1 MSTTNKQKGKAQQG
15 ETLKGGVRVSP
26 WKHPRYRWRV
36 SYFSGEGNLRK
47 RFQKGFQTRGEAFS
61 FAKDRQ
67 QHLIRHGNYD
77 HEITGQERHA
87 VIAFRNILAK
97 LPENTHSVSLYDLV
111 LEYKKRV
118 GISRCSSTIEDL
130 IGEYLHSLEAR
141 RLSKSYIEATRR
153 RIEKFAYDHEGEKVG
168 DITSEDIGKW
178 LYRLEVGDTTINHYR
193 AALLQLFNFAT
204 KSNSISSN
212 PVAVLEKIK
221 TKSGEIGI
229 LTPKQAARLLIHSSP
244 CIQAVVAIGLFAGL
258 RRSEITKMT
267 WEDIHFEKGFLEVK
281 AKNSKSAARRLVEI
295 RPCLRAWLEPLRQ
308 TRGKL
313 MPTEMIYRRR
323 LNDASKA
330 AGIMNWPN
338 NALRHSFASY
348 HLAAFQDASALALE
362 MGHST
367 TRMIFQH
374 YRALVTPAE
383 ALSYW
388 NISPN
393 ENGERISE
401 IA

>member
-67 QHLIRHGNYD
+67 QHLIRHGNHD

-87 VIAFRNILAK
+87 VIAFRNILAE

-153 RIEKFAYDHEGEKVG
+153 RIEKFAYDHEGKKVG

-308 TRGKL
+308 THGKL

>member
-1 MSTTNKQKGKAQQG
+1 MSTTHPKKGKAQQG

-67 QHLIRHGNYD
+67 QHLIRHGNQD

-87 VIAFRNILAK
+87 VIAFRNISAK
-97 LPENTHSVSLYDLV
+97 LPENTQSISLYDLV
-111 LEYKKRV
+111 LEYEKRI
-118 GISRCSSTIEDL
+118 GISKCSSTIEDL

-153 RIEKFAYDHEGEKVG
+153 RIERFANDHKGEQIG
-168 DITSEDIGKW
+168 DIGSDEIGTW
-178 LYRLEVGDTTINHYR
+178 LYQLQVGERTINHYR
-193 AALLQLFNFAT
+193 AALLQLFNFAL
-204 KSNSISSN
+204 KLNLVRSN
-212 PVAVLEKIK
+212 PVAVVDKVK

-229 LTPKQAARLLIHSSP
+229 LTPKQASGLLIHSSP
-244 CIQAVVAIGLFAGL
+244 EIQAVVAIGLFAGL
-258 RRSEITKMT
+258 RRSEIDRMT

-308 TRGKL
+308 PHGKL

-374 YRALVTPAE
+374 YRALVTTAE

-388 NISPN
+388 NISPA

>member
-1 MSTTNKQKGKAQQG
+1 M
-15 ETLKGGVRVSP
+15 
-26 WKHPRYRWRV
+26 
-36 SYFSGEGNLRK
+36 
-47 RFQKGFQTRGEAFS
+47 
-61 FAKDRQ
+61 
-67 QHLIRHGNYD
+67 
-77 HEITGQERHA
+77 
-87 VIAFRNILAK
+87 AK
-97 LPENTHSVSLYDLV
+97 LPENTHSISLYDLV

-258 RRSEITKMT
+258 RRSEITKMK

-308 TRGKL
+308 THGKL

>member
-67 QHLIRHGNYD
+67 QHLIRHGNHD

-258 RRSEITKMT
+258 RRSEISKMT

-308 TRGKL
+308 THGKL

>member
-67 QHLIRHGNYD
+67 QHLIRHGNHD

-97 LPENTHSVSLYDLV
+97 LPENTHSISLYDLV

-229 LTPKQAARLLIHSSP
+229 LTPKEAARLLIHSSP

-308 TRGKL
+308 THGKL

>member
-1 MSTTNKQKGKAQQG
+1 M
-15 ETLKGGVRVSP
+15 
-26 WKHPRYRWRV
+26 
-36 SYFSGEGNLRK
+36 
-47 RFQKGFQTRGEAFS
+47 
-61 FAKDRQ
+61 
-67 QHLIRHGNYD
+67 
-77 HEITGQERHA
+77 
-87 VIAFRNILAK
+87 AK
-97 LPENTHSVSLYDLV
+97 LPENTHSISLYDLV

-308 TRGKL
+308 THGKL

>member
-67 QHLIRHGNYD
+67 QHLIRHGNHD

-87 VIAFRNILAK
+87 VIAFRNILAE

-308 TRGKL
+308 THGKL

>member
-47 RFQKGFQTRGEAFS
+47 RFQKGFETRGEAFS

-67 QHLIRHGNYD
+67 QHLIRHGNHD

-97 LPENTHSVSLYDLV
+97 LPENTHSISLYDLV

-178 LYRLEVGDTTINHYR
+178 LYRLEVGDTTTNHYR

-229 LTPKQAARLLIHSSP
+229 LTPKEAARLLIHSSP

-308 TRGKL
+308 THGKL

>member
-308 TRGKL
+308 THGKL

>member
-67 QHLIRHGNYD
+67 QHLIRHGNHD

-111 LEYKKRV
+111 LEYKTRV

-308 TRGKL
+308 THGKL

>member
-67 QHLIRHGNYD
+67 QHLIRHGNHD

-308 TRGKL
+308 THGKL

-323 LNDASKA
+323 LNDASEA

-348 HLAAFQDASALALE
+348 HLAAFQDVSALALE

>member
-67 QHLIRHGNYD
+67 QHLIRHGNHD

-87 VIAFRNILAK
+87 VIAFRNILAE
-97 LPENTHSVSLYDLV
+97 LPDNTHSVSLYDLV

-308 TRGKL
+308 THGKL